1 MEVRAKHQE
10 AKKVSCDLVR
20 LDSTNSLL
28 WAPEWCPSQSSQPR
42 LSEKGYTYPF
52 KLLLNHRIC
61 INFWK
66 YGKISICSFVKDTK
80 FKQCK
85 LFNILNEIHVRY
97 FISGQILEVAAN
109 KTSLNKSSL
118 TKQEHP
124 FLLAVSYTN
133 TLKSYFF
140 ELGTHLLVPFASL
153 SRHYPLKGKGS
164 SVSSQLQ
171 GQV

>member
-1 MEVRAKHQE
+1 MPLGQGRAYRQGIRQVSKNRGRKHRTLAWHSVRNTGGQWFLVVRGKERTQSKWTWPGDDLGPIGQFGALVRDEGRAPMEVRAKHQE

-80 FKQCK
+80 FK
-85 LFNILNEIHVRY
+85 
-97 FISGQILEVAAN
+97 
-109 KTSLNKSSL
+109 
-118 TKQEHP
+118 
-124 FLLAVSYTN
+124 
-133 TLKSYFF
+133 
-140 ELGTHLLVPFASL
+140 
-153 SRHYPLKGKGS
+153 
-164 SVSSQLQ
+164 
-171 GQV
+171 